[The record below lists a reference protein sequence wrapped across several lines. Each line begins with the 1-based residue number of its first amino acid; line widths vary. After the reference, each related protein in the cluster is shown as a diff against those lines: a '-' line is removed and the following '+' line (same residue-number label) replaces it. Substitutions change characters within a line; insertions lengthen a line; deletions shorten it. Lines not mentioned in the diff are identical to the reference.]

1 MARMHTKKHGKS
13 KSFKPMPAEAKAPE
27 GLDRAKIEHAVETY
41 AKQGMS
47 PAVIG
52 MHLKND
58 HGIKYIKHDM
68 GKRLNA
74 ILEDRNVKHD
84 IPTDMLDLMKKAV
97 NLHKHIERNRQDKHN
112 GTSLKRTE
120 AKITRLSKYYMRE
133 GKLPHGWRYDPKT
146 AELIIKGR

>member
-1 MARMHTKKHGKS
+1 MHTKKHGKS
-13 KSFKPMPAEAKAPE
+13 KSFKPMPAETKVEAVDK
-27 GLDRAKIEHAVETY
+27 AKIEHAIETY

-52 MHLKND
+52 MHLKKD
-58 HGIKYIKHDM
+58 HGLKYIKLSM

-74 ILEDRNVKHD
+74 VLEERNVKHD

-97 NLHKHIERNRQDKHN
+97 KLHKHIERNRQDFHN

-120 AKITRLSKYYMRE
+120 SKISRLSKYYIRE
-133 GKLPHGWRYDPKT
+133 GKLPHGWKYDPKE